1 MFTEDE
7 LKGMVILPQLK
18 RLYKFYFPERS
29 FYGRNK
35 AELVRDIYEASKEE
49 VPATSGNGNLPEMS
63 VRVRRIYEHSNKENK

>member
-1 MFTEDE
+1 MFTKDE
-7 LKGMVILPQLK
+7 LNKMTILPQLK

-63 VRVRRIYEHSNKENK
+63 VRVRRIYEQNKENG